1 MEDSAIRLRI
11 REMLATGE
19 LPWEDPV
26 GLWAGWGDVK
36 RRAGCVELIT
46 QQDVEY
52 EVKLASGTTTLLH
65 RACHVTW
72 LEECEP
78 EAPAAAEP
86 APATPWR
93 ATANRLALL
102 QAISHPLAK
111 LGVGHRCRI
120 FLVGATPRSRAAM
133 PSTPIL
139 RYRRKQSRAVGG
151 VPLISPVSFRSRMY
165 ARAFQIR
172 RQSRTERDRVRRR
185 FTGNSSAPAG
195 GVMSRCVGTVCSRVR
210 PTIA

>member
-1 MEDSAIRLRI
+1 MMEDSAIRLRI

-19 LPWEDPV
+19 LPCEDPV

-86 APATPWR
+86 APATP
-93 ATANRLALL
+93 
-102 QAISHPLAK
+102 
-111 LGVGHRCRI
+111 
-120 FLVGATPRSRAAM
+120 
-133 PSTPIL
+133 
-139 RYRRKQSRAVGG
+139 
-151 VPLISPVSFRSRMY
+151 
-165 ARAFQIR
+165 
-172 RQSRTERDRVRRR
+172 
-185 FTGNSSAPAG
+185 
-195 GVMSRCVGTVCSRVR
+195 
-210 PTIA
+210 